1 MRSGTWSIV
10 AIAVL
15 GLVLA
20 VALGIFADTIARGTV
35 ALPSTNLGRADTPLA
50 PEQAV
55 TQRTSTTK
63 KATKRRAT
71 TTGTTTTPPAAQ
83 TTTTEPGDDHG
94 GRRSGRGSGGSGS
107 GSSGSGS
114 GKSDDDLHAEDD

>member
-1 MRSGTWSIV
+1 MRRGTWSIV

-35 ALPSTNLGRADTPLA
+35 ALPSTNLERTDRPLA

-55 TQRTSTTK
+55 TRASPKRAPKHRT
-63 KATKRRAT
+63 T
-71 TTGTTTTPPAAQ
+71 TTGTTTAAA
-83 TTTTEPGDDHG
+83 TTSTQAADDHG
-94 GRRSGRGSGGSGS
+94 GRRKGRGSDDSGSGS
-107 GSSGSGS
+107 GRSGS
-114 GKSDDDLHAEDD
+114 GKSDDNSHRDDD

>member
-35 ALPSTNLGRADTPLA
+35 ALPSTNLARTDTPLA

-55 TQRTSTTK
+55 TRAAPKT
-63 KATKRRAT
+63 APKRRAT
-71 TTGTTTTPPAAQ
+71 TTGTTTAAP
-83 TTTTEPGDDHG
+83 TTSTQAADDHG
-94 GRRSGRGSGGSGS
+94 GRRKGRGSNDPGSGS
-107 GSSGSGS
+107 GRSGS
-114 GKSDDDLHAEDD
+114 GKSDDSSHGDDD

>member
-20 VALGIFADTIARGTV
+20 VALGIFADRIARGTV
-35 ALPSTNLGRADTPLA
+35 ALPSTNLASTTTPLA

-55 TQRTSTTK
+55 TRQASAPR
-63 KATKRRAT
+63 KAPKRRAT
-71 TTGTTTTPPAAQ
+71 TTGTTTAAAAR
-83 TTTTEPGDDHG
+83 TTTTEAGDDHG
-94 GRRSGRGSGGSGS
+94 GRRSGRGSGSSGSGS
-107 GSSGSGS
+107 GSSGSG
-114 GKSDDDLHAEDD
+114 KSDDHPHAEDD

>member
-35 ALPSTNLGRADTPLA
+35 ALPSTNLERSDARLA
-50 PEQAV
+50 PAQAV
-55 TQRTSTTK
+55 TRATPAPK
-63 KATKRRAT
+63 KPRKRRAT
-71 TTGTTTTPPAAQ
+71 TITTNTTTASA
-83 TTTTEPGDDHG
+83 TTTEADDDHG
-94 GRRSGRGSGGSGS
+94 GRRSGRGSDN
-107 GSSGSGS
+107 SGSGS
-114 GKSDDDLHAEDD
+114 GGSGRSDDHPHAEDD

>member
-35 ALPSTNLGRADTPLA
+35 ALPSTNLERTDTPLA
-50 PEQAV
+50 PAQAV
-55 TQRTSTTK
+55 TTQV
-63 KATKRRAT
+63 AAPKRAPRGVT
-71 TTGTTTTPPAAQ
+71 TTGTTTTRP
-83 TTTTEPGDDHG
+83 TTTSTQAADDHG
-94 GRRSGRGSGGSGS
+94 GSRSGS
-107 GSSGSGS
+107 GSDDSGGGSGRSGS
-114 GKSDDDLHAEDD
+114 GKSGGRSHPEDD

>member
-20 VALGIFADTIARGTV
+20 VALGIFADRIARGTV
-35 ALPSTNLGRADTPLA
+35 ALPSTNLERTAAPLA

-55 TQRTSTTK
+55 IR
-63 KATKRRAT
+63 ATPKRAPKRRAT
-71 TTGTTTTPPAAQ
+71 TTGTTTQAA
-83 TTTTEPGDDHG
+83 TTSTQGADDHG
-94 GRRSGRGSGGSGS
+94 GRRKGRGSDDSSSGS
-107 GSSGSGS
+107 GRSGS
-114 GKSDDDLHAEDD
+114 GKSDDSSHGDDD

>member
-20 VALGIFADTIARGTV
+20 VALGIFADRIARGTV
-35 ALPSTNLGRADTPLA
+35 ALPSTNLASTTAPLA

-55 TQRTSTTK
+55 TQRVAARK
-63 KATKRRAT
+63 NAQKRRAT
-71 TTGTTTTPPAAQ
+71 TTAPTRTTTITTGP
-83 TTTTEPGDDHG
+83 TTTADDHG
-94 GRRSGRGSGGSGS
+94 GGRKGPGSDNSNSGSGGSGS
-107 GSSGSGS
+107 G
-114 GKSDDDLHAEDD
+114 KNDDNSHVEDD